1 MGQEENEALCFIFF
15 SWSVWLEAPSMH
27 PAQSEG
33 EDGLGP
39 TLNRSGPRDGMGSLA
54 STTQT
59 QAS

>member
-1 MGQEENEALCFIFF
+1 MKPCVCFIFF

-27 PAQSEG
+27 PAQSED
-33 EDGLGP
+33 EDGEGP
-39 TLNRSGPRDGMGSLA
+39 TPNRSGPRDGMGSPT